1 MRNKDDAMDTNKLKV
16 YLKAEEAKTLTGWD
30 FSQLEGRMV
39 SENLPWDYKAVIL
52 EYLKPTD
59 RLLDMGT
66 GGGEFLLTLNH
77 PHNLTSVTEAYPPNV
92 LLCCERL
99 APLGVKVKSVTD
111 DRLPFEA
118 MAFDLVINRHTSY
131 DENEVYRV
139 LKPGGFFI
147 TQQVGGKNNLSLSL
161 RLIDGYRQAF
171 PEQDLSHCT
180 NRLKKAGFNI
190 VVAEEACPPV
200 RLIDLGAVVF
210 YAKAMAWEYPD
221 FSVDACFDNLVC
233 LQGELEACGCIES
246 REHRFVMISKKPSQC
261 NAEV

>member
-1 MRNKDDAMDTNKLKV
+1 
-16 YLKAEEAKTLTGWD
+16 
-30 FSQLEGRMV
+30 MV

-66 GGGEFLLTLNH
+66 VGGEFLLTLNH
-77 PHNLTSVTEAYPPNV
+77 PHNLTSVTETYPPNV

-99 APLGVKVKSVTD
+99 VPLGVKVKSVTA
-111 DRLPFEA
+111 DRLPFKA

-200 RLIDLGAVVF
+200 RFIDLGAVVF
-210 YAKAMAWEYPD
+210 YAKAMAWEYPN
-221 FSVDACFDNLVC
+221 FSVDACFDNLAC
-233 LQGELEACGCIES
+233 LQGELEARGCIES
-246 REHRFVMISKKPSQC
+246 REHRFVMISEKKP
-261 NAEV
+261 NKKM